1 MLDIKG
7 WLKREFF
14 QSLEITPYYQPI
26 IDLYNSQVVGYEALS
41 RFLLKGE
48 SLPPSKVF
56 RMAEEI
62 GVLGE
67 LDMICRERSVLIF
80 PKGLNSLLFLN
91 VSPSYLASEYFGKNK
106 TLELVESVG
115 LRPESVVLELSE
127 VERVKDVE
135 LLKRAIGHYKS
146 LGFLVGIDD
155 IGTGYNSLQLL
166 LELDGHLDFV
176 KFPRELVN
184 GVSRS
189 KIKYQLLKVLTEVS
203 LQMGIRP
210 IYEGVEQE
218 EDVKTLYYELKAH
231 LFQGFYFAKPMPAT
245 EIVNFEP
252 SIDLRLREEE
262 DYIQGEVPLVIKL
275 EPREKFH
282 RLLELLENSQKR
294 YFLLDT
300 GLKRFLIDFWKLK
313 YSLNQKLRDLYY
325 YKDLKTVIER
335 LPHLFMDLDSLPYIS
350 PEAFKIKSLLEELL
364 SSKYDFL
371 LIKKGQEVQILEK
384 QHLLDLFYKEL
395 SKELLDKN
403 PLTQLPGN
411 RAIGEKI
418 EELSKRGEDFY
429 VCYLDLDNFKAFN
442 DAYGFYLGDQMIK
455 KVGLFLSLFEK
466 EDPNKRFVGHIGGDD
481 FIILLWGEDVSKLV
495 EELLYLIKNLQ
506 KELLAFYSQ
515 EDRERGYFVGKDRE
529 ENLREFPIASISAVL
544 LKGSSDLLD
553 LSKRSAKYK
562 KLVKAQRGS
571 ALFVEDLNQI
581 LTIGL

>member
-155 IGTGYNSLQLL
+155 IGTGYNSLQLF

-203 LQMGIRP
+203 LQMGIRS

-218 EDVKTLYYELKAH
+218 EDVKTLYYDLKAH
-231 LFQGFYFAKPMPAT
+231 LFQGFYFAKPMPAA
-245 EIVNFEP
+245 EIIKFQPGITLKV
-252 SIDLRLREEE
+252 REEE
-262 DYIQGEVPLVIKL
+262 EYIQGEIPALIKL
-275 EPREKFH
+275 DPKEKFH
-282 RLLELLENSQKR
+282 KLLDLLENLQKR
-294 YFLLDT
+294 YFFLD
-300 GLKRFLIDFWKLK
+300 LDRKKYLVDSWKLK
-313 YSLNQKLRDLYY
+313 YSLNQKLRNLFY
-325 YKDLKTVIER
+325 YKDLEEVVGK
-335 LPHLFMDLDSLPYIS
+335 LSSLFMNLEDLPYIS
-350 PEAFKIKSLLEELL
+350 PEALKIKSLLEELL
-364 SSKYDFL
+364 SSSHDFVL
-371 LIKKGQEVQILEK
+371 LKRGQEIQILEK
-384 QHLLDLFYKEL
+384 QHLLDIFYKEL

>member
-1 MLDIKG
+1 MFDIKG
-7 WLKREFF
+7 WLKRDFL
-14 QSLEITPYYQPI
+14 QSLEITPHYQPI

-544 LKGSSDLLD
+544 LKGSSNLLD

-562 KLVKAQRGS
+562 KIVKAQMGS

>member
-1 MLDIKG
+1 MFDIKG
-7 WLKREFF
+7 WLKREFL
-14 QSLEITPYYQPI
+14 QSLEITPHYQPI
-26 IDLYNSQVVGYEALS
+26 LSLPSSQIVGYEALS
-41 RFLLKGE
+41 RFILKGE
-48 SLPPSKVF
+48 SISPHKAF
-56 RMAEEI
+56 HMAEDMGI
-62 GVLGE
+62 LGD
-67 LDMICRERSVLIF
+67 LDIMCRERSVLNF
-80 PKGLNSLLFLN
+80 PKELNSLLFLN
-91 VSPSYLASEYFGKNK
+91 ISPSYLTSEYFGKNK
-106 TLELVESVG
+106 TLELVESAG
-115 LRPESVVLELSE
+115 LRPEFVVLELSE

-176 KFPRELVN
+176 KFPRELVS

-218 EDVKTLYYELKAH
+218 EDVKTLYYDLKAH
-231 LFQGFYFAKPMPAT
+231 LFQGFYFAKPMPAA
-245 EIVNFEP
+245 EIIKFQPGITLKV
-252 SIDLRLREEE
+252 REEE
-262 DYIQGEVPLVIKL
+262 EYIQGEIPALIKL
-275 EPREKFH
+275 DPKEKFH
-282 RLLELLENSQKR
+282 KLLDLLENLQKR
-294 YFLLDT
+294 YFFLD
-300 GLKRFLIDFWKLK
+300 LDRKKYLVDSWKLK
-313 YSLNQKLRDLYY
+313 YSLNQKLRNLFY
-325 YKDLKTVIER
+325 YKDLEEVVGK
-335 LPHLFMDLDSLPYIS
+335 LSSLFMNLEDLPYIS
-350 PEAFKIKSLLEELL
+350 PEALKIKSLLEELL
-364 SSKYDFL
+364 SSSHDFVL
-371 LIKKGQEVQILEK
+371 LKRGQEIQILEK
-384 QHLLDLFYKEL
+384 QHLLDIFYKEL

-411 RAIGEKI
+411 AAIREKI
-418 EELSKRGEDFY
+418 EELSKREEYFY

-442 DAYGFYLGDQMIK
+442 DTYGFYLGDQMIK

-466 EDPNKRFVGHIGGDD
+466 ENPNKRFVGHIGGDD
-481 FIILLWGEDVSKLV
+481 FIILLLEDGTSRLI
-495 EELLYLIKNLQ
+495 EELLELIKNLQ

-544 LKGSSDLLD
+544 LKGSSNLLD

-562 KLVKAQRGS
+562 KIVKAQRGS

-581 LTIGL
+581 LTIAL

>member
-26 IDLYNSQVVGYEALS
+26 IDLSNSKVFGYEALS

-176 KFPRELVN
+176 KFPRELVS

-203 LQMGIRP
+203 LQIGIRP

-218 EDVKTLYYELKAH
+218 EDVKTLYYDLKAC

-245 EIVNFEP
+245 EIVNFKP
-252 SIDLRLREEE
+252 SISLRLREEE
-262 DYIQGEVPLVIKL
+262 DYIQGEMPLTIKL
-275 EPREKFH
+275 EPMEKFH
-282 RLLELLENSQKR
+282 KLLELLENSQKR
-294 YFLLDT
+294 YFLLDV
-300 GLKRFLIDFWKLK
+300 GLKKFLIDSWKLK

-335 LPHLFMDLDSLPYIS
+335 LPHLFMDLDSLPYLS
-350 PEAFKIKSLLEELL
+350 PEAFKIRSLLEELL

-371 LIKKGQEVQILEK
+371 LIKRGQEVQILEK

-442 DAYGFYLGDQMIK
+442 DTYGFYLGDQMIK

-495 EELLYLIKNLQ
+495 EELLDLIKNLQ

-515 EDRERGYFVGKDRE
+515 EDRERGYFVGRDRE

-581 LTIGL
+581 LTIDL

>member
-403 PLTQLPGN
+403 LLTQLPGN

-442 DAYGFYLGDQMIK
+442 NAYGFYLGDQMIK

>member
-1 MLDIKG
+1 MFDIKG
-7 WLKREFF
+7 WLKREFL
-14 QSLEITPYYQPI
+14 QSLEITPHYQPI
-26 IDLYNSQVVGYEALS
+26 LSLPSSQIVGYEALS
-41 RFLLKGE
+41 RFILKGE
-48 SLPPSKVF
+48 SISPHKAF
-56 RMAEEI
+56 HMAEDMGI
-62 GVLGE
+62 LGD
-67 LDMICRERSVLIF
+67 LDIMCRERSVLNF
-80 PKGLNSLLFLN
+80 PKELNSLLFLN
-91 VSPSYLASEYFGKNK
+91 ISPSYLTSEYFGKNK
-106 TLELVESVG
+106 TLELVESAG
-115 LRPESVVLELSE
+115 LRPEFVVLELSE

-218 EDVKTLYYELKAH
+218 EDVKTLYYDLKAH
-231 LFQGFYFAKPMPAT
+231 LFQGFYFAKPMPAA
-245 EIVNFEP
+245 EIIKFQPGITLKV
-252 SIDLRLREEE
+252 REEE
-262 DYIQGEVPLVIKL
+262 EYIQGEIPALIKL
-275 EPREKFH
+275 DPKEKFH
-282 RLLELLENSQKR
+282 KLLDLLENLQKR
-294 YFLLDT
+294 YFFLD
-300 GLKRFLIDFWKLK
+300 LDRKKYLVDSWKLK
-313 YSLNQKLRDLYY
+313 YSLNQKLRNLFY
-325 YKDLKTVIER
+325 YKDLEEVVGK
-335 LPHLFMDLDSLPYIS
+335 LSSLFMNLEDLPYIS
-350 PEAFKIKSLLEELL
+350 PEALKIKSLLEELL
-364 SSKYDFL
+364 SSSHDFVL
-371 LIKKGQEVQILEK
+371 LKRGQEIQILEK
-384 QHLLDLFYKEL
+384 QHLLDIFYKEL

-411 RAIGEKI
+411 AAIREKI
-418 EELSKRGEDFY
+418 EELSKREEYFY

-442 DAYGFYLGDQMIK
+442 DTYGFYLGDQMIK

-466 EDPNKRFVGHIGGDD
+466 ENPNKRFVGHIGGDD
-481 FIILLWGEDVSKLV
+481 FIILLLEDGTSRLI
-495 EELLYLIKNLQ
+495 EELLELIKNLQ

-544 LKGSSDLLD
+544 LKGSSNLLD

-562 KLVKAQRGS
+562 KIVKAQRGS

-581 LTIGL
+581 LTIAL

>member
-48 SLPPSKVF
+48 ILPPSKVF

-62 GVLGE
+62 GVWGE

-91 VSPSYLASEYFGKNK
+91 VSPSYLTSEYFGKNK
-106 TLELVESVG
+106 TLELVESAG
-115 LRPESVVLELSE
+115 LRPEFVVLELSE

-176 KFPRELVN
+176 KFPRELVS

-515 EDRERGYFVGKDRE
+515 EDRERGYFVG
-529 ENLREFPIASISAVL
+529 
-544 LKGSSDLLD
+544 
-553 LSKRSAKYK
+553 
-562 KLVKAQRGS
+562 
-571 ALFVEDLNQI
+571 
-581 LTIGL
+581 

>member
-146 LGFLVGIDD
+146 LGFLIGIDD

-411 RAIGEKI
+411 AAIREKI
-418 EELSKRGEDFY
+418 EELSKRGEYFY

-442 DAYGFYLGDQMIK
+442 DTYGFYLGDQMIK

-466 EDPNKRFVGHIGGDD
+466 ENPNKRFVGHIGGDD
-481 FIILLWGEDVSKLV
+481 FIILLLEDGTSRLI
-495 EELLYLIKNLQ
+495 EELLELIKNLQ

>member
-294 YFLLDT
+294 CFLLDT

-442 DAYGFYLGDQMIK
+442 DTYGFYLGDQMIK

-466 EDPNKRFVGHIGGDD
+466 ENPNKRFVGHIGGDD
-481 FIILLWGEDVSKLV
+481 FIILLLEDGTSRLI
-495 EELLYLIKNLQ
+495 EELLELIKNLQ

-544 LKGSSDLLD
+544 LKGSSNLLD

-562 KLVKAQRGS
+562 KIVKAQRGS

-581 LTIGL
+581 LTIAL

>member
-1 MLDIKG
+1 MFDIKG
-7 WLKREFF
+7 WLKREFL
-14 QSLEITPYYQPI
+14 QSLEITPHYQPI
-26 IDLYNSQVVGYEALS
+26 LSLPSSQIVGYEALS
-41 RFLLKGE
+41 RFILKGE
-48 SLPPSKVF
+48 SISPHKAF
-56 RMAEEI
+56 HMAEDMGI
-62 GVLGE
+62 LGD
-67 LDMICRERSVLIF
+67 LDIMCRERSVLNF
-80 PKGLNSLLFLN
+80 PKELNSLLFLN
-91 VSPSYLASEYFGKNK
+91 ISPSYLTSEYFGKNK
-106 TLELVESVG
+106 TLELVESAG
-115 LRPESVVLELSE
+115 LRPEFVVLELSE

-218 EDVKTLYYELKAH
+218 EDVKTLYYDLRAC
-231 LFQGFYFAKPMPAT
+231 LFQGFYFAKPMLAT
-245 EIVNFEP
+245 EIVKFKP
-252 SIDLRLREEE
+252 QISLRIREEE
-262 DYIQGEVPLVIKL
+262 KYIQGEIPLTIKV
-275 EPREKFH
+275 EPSEKFH
-282 RLLELLENSQKR
+282 KLLHTLENSQKR
-294 YFLLDT
+294 YFLLDV
-300 GLKRFLIDFWKLK
+300 GVKKFLIDSWKLK

-325 YKDLKTVIER
+325 YKDLKTVIEK
-335 LPHLFMDLDSLPYIS
+335 LPHLFIDLESLPYIS
-350 PEAFKIKSLLEELL
+350 PDAFKIKSLLEEIL
-364 SSKYDFL
+364 SSKHDFV
-371 LIKKGQEVQILEK
+371 LIKREQDVQILEK

-411 RAIGEKI
+411 AAIREKI
-418 EELSKRGEDFY
+418 EELSKREEYFY

-442 DAYGFYLGDQMIK
+442 DTYGFYLGDQMIK

-466 EDPNKRFVGHIGGDD
+466 ENPNKRFVGHIGGDD
-481 FIILLWGEDVSKLV
+481 FIILLLEDGTSRLI
-495 EELLYLIKNLQ
+495 EELLELIKNLQ

-544 LKGSSDLLD
+544 LKGSSNLLD

-562 KLVKAQRGS
+562 KIVKAQRGS

-581 LTIGL
+581 LTIAL

>member
-1 MLDIKG
+1 MFDIKG
-7 WLKREFF
+7 WLKREFL
-14 QSLEITPYYQPI
+14 QSLEITPHYQPI
-26 IDLYNSQVVGYEALS
+26 LSLPSSQIVGYEALS
-41 RFLLKGE
+41 RFILKGE
-48 SLPPSKVF
+48 SISPHKAF
-56 RMAEEI
+56 HMAEDMGI
-62 GVLGE
+62 LGD
-67 LDMICRERSVLIF
+67 LDIMCRERSVLNF
-80 PKGLNSLLFLN
+80 PKELNSLLFLN
-91 VSPSYLASEYFGKNK
+91 ISPSYLTSEYFGKNK
-106 TLELVESVG
+106 TLELVESAG
-115 LRPESVVLELSE
+115 LRPEFVVLELSE

-176 KFPRELVN
+176 KFPRELVS

-218 EDVKTLYYELKAH
+218 EDVKTLYYDLKAH
-231 LFQGFYFAKPMPAT
+231 LFQGFYFAKPMPAA
-245 EIVNFEP
+245 EIIKFQPGITLKV
-252 SIDLRLREEE
+252 REEE
-262 DYIQGEVPLVIKL
+262 EYIQGEIPALIKL
-275 EPREKFH
+275 DPKEKFH
-282 RLLELLENSQKR
+282 KLLDLLENLQKR
-294 YFLLDT
+294 YFFLD
-300 GLKRFLIDFWKLK
+300 LDRKKYLVDSWKLK
-313 YSLNQKLRDLYY
+313 YSLNQKLRNLFY
-325 YKDLKTVIER
+325 YKDLEEVVGK
-335 LPHLFMDLDSLPYIS
+335 LSSLFMNLEDLPYIS
-350 PEAFKIKSLLEELL
+350 PETLKIKSLLEELL
-364 SSKYDFL
+364 SSSHDFVL
-371 LIKKGQEVQILEK
+371 LKRGQEIQILEK
-384 QHLLDLFYKEL
+384 QHLLDIFYKEL

-411 RAIGEKI
+411 AAIREKI
-418 EELSKRGEDFY
+418 EELSKREEYFY

-442 DAYGFYLGDQMIK
+442 DTYGFYLGDQMIK

-466 EDPNKRFVGHIGGDD
+466 ENPNKRFVGHIGGDD
-481 FIILLWGEDVSKLV
+481 FIILLLEDGTSRLI
-495 EELLYLIKNLQ
+495 EELLELIKNLQ

-544 LKGSSDLLD
+544 LKGSSNLLD

-562 KLVKAQRGS
+562 KIVKAQRGS

-581 LTIGL
+581 LTIAL

>member
-26 IDLYNSQVVGYEALS
+26 IDLSNSKVFGYEALS

-176 KFPRELVN
+176 KFPRELVS

-203 LQMGIRP
+203 LQIGIRP

-218 EDVKTLYYELKAH
+218 EDVKTLYYDLKAC

-245 EIVNFEP
+245 EIVNFKP
-252 SIDLRLREEE
+252 SISLRLREEE
-262 DYIQGEVPLVIKL
+262 DYIQGEMPLTIKL
-275 EPREKFH
+275 EPMEKFH
-282 RLLELLENSQKR
+282 KLLELLENSQKR
-294 YFLLDT
+294 YFLLDV
-300 GLKRFLIDFWKLK
+300 GLKKFLIDSWKLK

-335 LPHLFMDLDSLPYIS
+335 LPHLFMDLDSLPYLS
-350 PEAFKIKSLLEELL
+350 PEAFKIRSLLEELL

-371 LIKKGQEVQILEK
+371 LIKRGQEVQILEK

-442 DAYGFYLGDQMIK
+442 DTYGLYLGDQMIK

-495 EELLYLIKNLQ
+495 EELLDLIKNLQ

-515 EDRERGYFVGKDRE
+515 EDRERGYFVGRDRE

-581 LTIGL
+581 LTIDL

>member
-442 DAYGFYLGDQMIK
+442 DTYGFYLGDQMIK

-544 LKGSSDLLD
+544 LKGSSNLLD